1 MPVRFTSPGLAG
13 QTSTQLKKHQWQVDV
28 AYRHLYADKWY
39 VGTELREAAA
49 PFHHPLYLNIHSVDL
64 GVEYGVTNK
73 LNMVLTLPFSYGTH
87 SRFYQDMVRHE
98 VSSSGLGDISVVGNF
113 WLRDPG
119 KASVGNV
126 AFGLGVKTPTGSN
139 TVARQVS
146 LTNGQVIRPPVDQSI
161 QLGDG
166 GWGVI
171 GQVQAFRQIYRRLS
185 GYTYEWYLL
194 SPKEMTN
201 VPSPIKGVTLSV
213 PDVYS
218 ARVGASYAVAP
229 KQGFSL
235 SFGTRVDGIR
245 VKDLVGGNQGFRRPG
260 YTLYLEPGLAMGR
273 GLSTF
278 TVSVPFRIHQDFK
291 RGPVDVENS
300 FPGGGDLANTL
311 VLAGYSVRF

>member
-13 QTSTQLKKHQWQVDV
+13 QTSSLLKKHQWQVDV
-28 AYRHLYADKWY
+28 AYRHLYADKWF
-39 VGTELREAAA
+39 VGTDVREDAA
-49 PFHHPLYLNIHSVDL
+49 PFGHPLYLNIHSVDL

-73 LNMVLTLPFSYGTH
+73 LSMVLTLPFSYGTH
-87 SRFYQDMVRHE
+87 SRYYQDLQRHE
-98 VSSSGLGDISVVGNF
+98 VSSSGLGDISVVGNY

-126 AFGLGVKTPTGSN
+126 AFGLGVKTPSGPN
-139 TVARQVS
+139 TVRRQVF
-146 LTNGQVIRPPVDQSI
+146 LTNGQVLNPPVDQSI

-171 GQVQAFRQIYRRLS
+171 GQAQAFRQIYRRLS

-201 VPSPIKGVTLSV
+201 VPSPIKALRLSV

-218 ARVGASYAVAP
+218 VRVGASYLVLP
-229 KQGFSL
+229 KRGLSL
-235 SFGTRVDGIR
+235 SFGSRVDGIR
-245 VKDLVGGNQGFRRPG
+245 VKDLVGGHDGFRRPG
-260 YTLYLEPGLAMGR
+260 YTLYMEPGVAIGR
-273 GLSTF
+273 GLTTF
-278 TVSVPFRIHQDFK
+278 TLSVPFRVHQDFK
-291 RGPVDVENS
+291 RGPEDAEYN
-300 FPGGGDLANTL
+300 FAGGGDLANTL